1 MDVATRL
8 ARWKEHPP
16 EQWLKSAN
24 RVLPPVVTGVLVLVI
39 AYQLA
44 GLTWRLVPGP
54 AADAPPPEVSIQSTG
69 SATAAPGAQSY
80 ERIAQAHLFG
90 AAPAAGA
97 APEPVVQDV
106 VDAPDTTLNL
116 ELTGI
121 VSHEVSE
128 VGQAIIASG
137 RGESRAYSVGATI
150 ENASGARLHSVFEDR
165 VLLNRSGRLETLR
178 LPKDA
183 PQRAAASAGRLAPPM
198 ARNDDESSLREVIS
212 DNASRITDI
221 IRLAPHVEEGQMVGF
236 RLNPGR
242 DRDTFEALG
251 LQAGDVVTD
260 INGTVLNDPTAG
272 LQVFQAL
279 GEATMA
285 NVTVLRDGVA
295 QVIVIDTTQLEN
307 LAENRE

>member
-8 ARWKEHPP
+8 ARWKDQPP

-24 RVLPPVVTGVLVLVI
+24 RVLPPVLTGVLVIVI

-54 AADAPPPEVSIQSTG
+54 SPSAPAPEVG
-69 SATAAPGAQSY
+69 VPTAAAAPSAAGPTSY
-80 ERIAQAHLFG
+80 ERIASAHLFG
-90 AAPAAGA
+90 AAPEQGA
-97 APEPVVQDV
+97 APTPVQQV

-137 RGESRAYSVGATI
+137 RGESRAYSVGDTI
-150 ENASGARLHSVFEDR
+150 ENASGARLHAVFDNR

-178 LPKDA
+178 LPEEA
-183 PQRAAASAGRLAPPM
+183 TPRRAAAPTARVAPPM
-198 ARNDDESSLREVIS
+198 ARNEASLREVIS

-221 IRLAPHVEEGQMVGF
+221 MRLAPHVEEGQMVGF

-242 DRDTFEALG
+242 DRETFESLG

-285 NVTVLRDGVA
+285 NVTVLRDGVP
-295 QVIVIDTTQLEN
+295 QVIVIDTTQLQD

>member
-8 ARWKEHPP
+8 ARWKDQPP
-16 EQWLKSAN
+16 EKWLKTAN
-24 RVLPPVVTGVLVLVI
+24 RVLPSLVTAVLVLVI

-44 GLTWRLVPGP
+44 ALTWRVLPG
-54 AADAPPPEVSIQSTG
+54 AEFDAPAPEAMLPGAATAGVG
-69 SATAAPGAQSY
+69 SAPDYTRLSAV
-80 ERIAQAHLFG
+80 HLFG
-90 AAPAAGA
+90 SAPEA
-97 APEPVVQDV
+97 APEPVVQAV
-106 VDAPDTTLNL
+106 LDAPDTTLNL

-121 VSHEVSE
+121 VAREASE
-128 VGQAIIASG
+128 VGQAIITSG
-137 RGESRAYSVGATI
+137 RNESHTYSVGDTI
-150 ENASGARLHSVFEDR
+150 EDASGARLHSVYDDR

-178 LPKDA
+178 LPKDL
-183 PQRAAASAGRLAPPM
+183 PRRAAAPAPRVAAPV
-198 ARNDDESSLREVIS
+198 ARNDGGSLREVIS

-221 IRLAPHVEEGQMVGF
+221 IRLAPHVEAGEMIGF

-242 DRDTFEALG
+242 DRDTFTALG
-251 LQAGDVVTD
+251 LEAGDVVTD

-285 NVTVLRDGVA
+285 NVTVLRNGVP
-295 QVIVIDTTQLEN
+295 QVIVIDTTQLED